1 MGKGVAVIPDSNTV
15 VSPVDGEITCMFQT
29 KHAIGITTK
38 NGVEIL
44 IHIGI
49 DTVRLE
55 GKYFENYIEQGQK
68 VKAGDKL
75 VEFDRENIEKEG
87 LDTIVMLIITNSPNY
102 SDVRLIASNNI
113 NVNEPLLE
121 VK

>member
-1 MGKGVAVIPDSNTV
+1 
-15 VSPVDGEITCMFQT
+15 MFQT